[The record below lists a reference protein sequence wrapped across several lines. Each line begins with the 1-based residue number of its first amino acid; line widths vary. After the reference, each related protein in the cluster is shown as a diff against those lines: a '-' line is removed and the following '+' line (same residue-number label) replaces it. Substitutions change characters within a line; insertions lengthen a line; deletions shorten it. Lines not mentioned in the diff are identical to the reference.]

1 MNMAKTKFKVEL
13 EIEVEYDGVPEGI
26 ASTPYTRASGYTD
39 NGNLVLVT
47 DCGKIVD
54 FNLTKLERKPE

>member
-1 MNMAKTKFKVEL
+1 MEKTKFKVEL
-13 EIEVEYDGVPEGI
+13 EIEVEYNGIPEGC
-26 ASTPYTRASGYTD
+26 ASSPYTRASGYTD

-54 FNLTKLERKPE
+54 FNITKLERKPE